1 MVVDAKLGEF
11 SGICKSGSVIF
22 CGDSGN
28 CGFRVGAD
36 WDVGIPGWRYELRFG
51 KAIRYMCVMTEVRN

>member
-1 MVVDAKLGEF
+1 MVVNAKLGEF

-28 CGFRVGAD
+28 CGFRVGRIGMWGFRD
-36 WDVGIPGWRYELRFG
+36 GVMNGDSGKRYG
-51 KAIRYMCVMTEVRN
+51 KCAL